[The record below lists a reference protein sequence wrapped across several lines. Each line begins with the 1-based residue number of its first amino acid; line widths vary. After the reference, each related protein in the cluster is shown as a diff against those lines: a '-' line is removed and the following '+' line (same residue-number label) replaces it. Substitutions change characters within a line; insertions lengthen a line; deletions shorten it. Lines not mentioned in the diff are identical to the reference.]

1 MAGDVRI
8 TITGEDQTKAAFASV
23 EAAAKKVER
32 TLSGLSKFSL
42 GSAGIGIGFAALAI
56 HLEHV
61 AEKFKDIDPNA
72 KAFTDSMEK
81 LKGIVDQ
88 GLIAAFTLLNPPL
101 ELLGTVLQRDA
112 DFLSEFIAQ
121 WKLYKAEH
129 VHEEI
134 LRLQAI
140 KEGHNPQSGL
150 QALGSVAQLKAQVA
164 AENNQIN
171 PLHDRDL
178 SGALDETGTANMV
191 GGILKGLAA
200 AKEAATKLADIRFKA
215 AAHGYDMEAQYA
227 EHMEAERVKAAEEAN
242 KKLEDDERGLMDYFD
257 KIDLDHLKKQNEDQ
271 KKLDEE
277 RQKAAQTFGDL
288 FANVLVQSNKDGLK
302 QVLEDF
308 VKTLAIMAARAQAMK
323 LFSAAE
329 SSGGWF
335 GTALTSIF
343 GARASGGPVGAGQ
356 SYLVGENGPEMFTPM
371 SAGNITPNDKLGNV
385 VNIHQNVSVGA
396 GASRAE
402 VAAAM
407 NVAKNSA
414 IAAIQNSMKRSRTP

>member
-1 MAGDVRI
+1 
-8 TITGEDQTKAAFASV
+8 
-23 EAAAKKVER
+23 
-32 TLSGLSKFSL
+32 
-42 GSAGIGIGFAALAI
+42 
-56 HLEHV
+56 
-61 AEKFKDIDPNA
+61 
-72 KAFTDSMEK
+72 
-81 LKGIVDQ
+81 
-88 GLIAAFTLLNPPL
+88 
-101 ELLGTVLQRDA
+101 
-112 DFLSEFIAQ
+112 
-121 WKLYKAEH
+121 LYKAEH